1 MREDKMDL
9 RKYIGHRVKI
19 VSISGKV
26 LTGKAT
32 GLDLAINDDEME
44 YDELFLQKDNAISGE
59 IVFPENEIK
68 SIELI

>member
-1 MREDKMDL
+1 MDL

-26 LTGKAT
+26 WTGKAT
-32 GLDLAINDDEME
+32 CLDLAINYDDME
-44 YDELFLQKDNAISGE
+44 YDELSLKPDNAISGE

-68 SIELI
+68 YIEIIN